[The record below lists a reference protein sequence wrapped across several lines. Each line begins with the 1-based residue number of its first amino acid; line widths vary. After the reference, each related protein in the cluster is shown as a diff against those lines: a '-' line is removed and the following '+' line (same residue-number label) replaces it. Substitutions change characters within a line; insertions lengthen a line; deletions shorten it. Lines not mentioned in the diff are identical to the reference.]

1 MSTYYLRMSFK
12 YIFKQ
17 FWKYIKTKR
26 EGGDLSQTEIQS
38 GPKLGIRLHSI
49 LIFN

>member
-12 YIFKQ
+12 YIFNVKQ

-26 EGGDLSQTEIQS
+26 GGDLSQTEIQS
-38 GPKLGIRLHSI
+38 GPKLGIWLHI
-49 LIFN
+49 NV